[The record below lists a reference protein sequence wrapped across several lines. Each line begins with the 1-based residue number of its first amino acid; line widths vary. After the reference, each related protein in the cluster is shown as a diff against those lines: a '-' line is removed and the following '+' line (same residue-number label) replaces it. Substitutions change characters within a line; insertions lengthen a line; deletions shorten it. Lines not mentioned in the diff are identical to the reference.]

1 MRLIDDLIDLACLR
15 ARPLAEYRHPA
26 WQLLCA
32 LLILSVINSA
42 SAENFTGPLPARLGF
57 FAVFALL
64 ESVLVTAVL
73 TLWLRLS
80 GWRERDSLW
89 PLVVLSSGVQALE
102 PLTSWLGEAA
112 GQTLSGLLAVYS
124 ILVLVLGVARATG
137 MPAWRVAAGVVMFL
151 PLGAMLLAVMLGA
164 AADMGWVTLPVAPAD
179 AN

>member
-1 MRLIDDLIDLACLR
+1 MRLIDDLIELACLR

-42 SAENFTGPLPARLGF
+42 SAENFTGLAGAAGV

-112 GQTLSGLLAVYS
+112 GQTLSGPLAVYS
-124 ILVLVLGVARATG
+124 ILVLVLVWRAPLACLPG
-137 MPAWRVAAGVVMFL
+137 GWPPAW
-151 PLGAMLLAVMLGA
+151 
-164 AADMGWVTLPVAPAD
+164 
-179 AN
+179 